1 MKTFKYLLIGTAL
14 LGMSAP
20 TMAQMDQ
27 TTAINELTK
36 VVKSTADAKQK
47 ESQIKDLLKPFKKDP
62 KVLTSVGRAYLDI
75 KDQENAVRYADMAL
89 SRDKKYGDA
98 YVLKGDAAASLDNG
112 GEASAWFEQ
121 AVLAEPT
128 NPNGYRRYAQ
138 VNSKVN
144 PAGAVA
150 KLEELRAAVPNYPV
164 DIISAEI
171 YDKAGNL
178 DKAIEYYDKV
188 SLDKMEDYQLA
199 SYGTDLFL
207 KNNFEKSLQVAQY
220 GAGKFPRNAGLNR
233 LMFFNNT
240 NLKNYTPALEAA
252 DKLFNASDSAKISE
266 HDYLYLGYAN
276 MGAEKYDEAITA
288 FNKCLETAT
297 DESSNRT
304 DALKNLAE
312 AYQKNGDF
320 NNGVATYEKYLNV
333 KKDRT
338 ANDFNSLAQM
348 YVTESEKYEG
358 DSKRELIMKADAVY
372 ADMVE
377 KFPSVADFSTVQRA
391 HLAFTLDPESKEGLA
406 KPHYEKLIEII
417 KAKTEKGDRDNA
429 RLLESY
435 RYLGAYYLITLDD
448 AEAAKPYWESIL
460 EIDPENSIAKQALG
474 IE

>member
-1 MKTFKYLLIGTAL
+1 MKAIKYLLIGAAL

-20 TMAQMDQ
+20 AMAQMDQ
-27 TTAINELTK
+27 ATAISELTK
-36 VVKSTADAKQK
+36 VVKSDIDAKQK
-47 ESQIKDLLKPFKKDP
+47 ESQIKDLLKPYKKDA
-62 KVLTSVGRAYLDI
+62 KVLTAVGRAYLDA
-75 KDQENAVRYADMAL
+75 KDTEKAIAYADQAIA
-89 SRDKKYGDA
+89 RDKKYGDA
-98 YVLKGDAAASLDNG
+98 YVLKGDVAASLDNG
-112 GEASAWFEQ
+112 GEASMWFEQ

-144 PAGAVA
+144 PAGSVA
-150 KLEELRAAVPNYPV
+150 KLEELRAAVPDYPV

-178 DKAIEYYDKV
+178 DKAIEYYGKV

-207 KNNFEKSLQVAQY
+207 KGNFDKSLEVAQY
-220 GAGKFPRNAGLNR
+220 GAKKFPRNAGLNR
-233 LMFFNNT
+233 LTFFNST
-240 NLKNYTPALEAA
+240 NLKNYSVALDAA

-276 MGAEKYDEAITA
+276 MGAEKYQPAIEA
-288 FNKCLETAT
+288 FNKCLENAS
-297 DESSNRT
+297 DEGNRA

-320 NNGVATYEKYLNV
+320 ANGVDSYQKYLDV

-338 ANDFNSLAQM
+338 ANDYNSLAQM
-348 YVTESEKYEG
+348 YVTESEKAEG
-358 DSKRELIMKADAVY
+358 DAKRELIMKADGVY

-391 HLAFTLDPESKEGLA
+391 HLAFTLDPDSKEGLA

-417 KAKTEKGDRDNA
+417 KGHTEKGERDDA
-429 RLLESY
+429 RLLEAY
-435 RYLGAYYLITLDD
+435 RYLGAYYLITLND
-448 AEAAKPYWESIL
+448 AASAKPYWESIL
-460 EIDPENSIAKQALG
+460 QIDPENAIAKQALG
-474 IE
+474 IQ